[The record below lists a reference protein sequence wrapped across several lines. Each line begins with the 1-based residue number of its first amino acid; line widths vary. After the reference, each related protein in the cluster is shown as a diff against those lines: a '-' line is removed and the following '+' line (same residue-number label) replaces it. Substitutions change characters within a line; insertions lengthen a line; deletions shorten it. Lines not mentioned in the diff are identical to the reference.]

1 MGIKVALWN
10 YVFNKMSLLFH
21 WNELCLLEKNK
32 GSCMHFIEALKLKS
46 KLFFLFL
53 LITIGLVSVG
63 IMGSLNINAMKKNID
78 AVYFGSLVPVAELN
92 EILQTYHT
100 GLSSTIYQ
108 GRHEEISSS
117 QISTQIENALL
128 KINKIWSKYESHFKR
143 DEELQY
149 VEYVASEILAI
160 NNYFYRLL
168 KASSEGKSMQLV
180 SVNNLQK
187 YVSHIDSVIQK
198 LIKYELDVAKYE
210 RKQFLYQYETTTFK
224 LSVIL
229 ILIILAVLVIS
240 YQVFRSIQKDH
251 TKLEVATKKL
261 KKANKKLENVSYT
274 DSLTS
279 LHNRRYFNLVYARE
293 LKRAKRTHSYIT
305 FMMLDID
312 FFKQYNDTYG
322 HIEGDFALK
331 SVAKVLKDTLKRP
344 SDFVFRL
351 GGEEFGVILT
361 QTDESSSA
369 KLARDLCDA
378 IKARELKHE
387 SSSVNEYLTMSIGVV
402 CCIADDALDENIL
415 ISRADEMLYKAKD
428 TGRDRYIITSNASEA
443 EPQSVEEQT
452 A

>member
-1 MGIKVALWN
+1 
-10 YVFNKMSLLFH
+10 
-21 WNELCLLEKNK
+21 
-32 GSCMHFIEALKLKS
+32 MHFIEALKLKS

-53 LITIGLVSVG
+53 LITIGLMSVG

-78 AVYFGSLVPVAELN
+78 SVYFGSLVPVTELN

-108 GRHEEISSS
+108 AKNEEISSS
-117 QISTQIENALL
+117 QTSIQIEDALL
-128 KINKIWSKYESHFKR
+128 KINRVWSKYEAHFKR

-160 NNYFYRLL
+160 NNYFYKLL
-168 KASSEGKSMQLV
+168 QASSHGKNMQLV

-187 YVSHIDSVIQK
+187 YITHIDSVIQK
-198 LIKYELDVAKYE
+198 LIKYEVDIAKYE
-210 RKQFLYQYETTTFK
+210 RKQFLGQYETTTSK
-224 LSVIL
+224 LSIIL
-229 ILIILAVLVIS
+229 TLIILAVLLIS
-240 YQVFRSIQKDH
+240 YQVFRSIQNDQ
-251 TKLEVATKKL
+251 TKLEVATRKL

-279 LHNRRYFNLVYARE
+279 LHNRRYFNMVYERE

-351 GGEEFGVILT
+351 GGEEFGVVVT

-369 KLARDLCDA
+369 KLARDICDA
-378 IKARELKHE
+378 IKAREIKHE
-387 SSSVNEYLTMSIGVV
+387 SSSVHEYLTMSIGVV

-415 ISRADEMLYKAKD
+415 ISRADEMLYRAKE

-443 EPQSVEEQT
+443 MPQTVEEQT